1 MVMRLSDYI
10 EEFIRESLKEN
21 NGIFEFNRNSMA
33 NDMNCVPSQIS
44 YVVAT
49 RFNNDNGYL
58 VTSRRGGKGSIEI
71 RQLFTGEN
79 EQLNLIEHL
88 LDNVPNA
95 LSEHD
100 LAVYLDN
107 LLTWELISEREKAIA
122 LSLMSDNSMLNVPI
136 EERKEMRANMLTN
149 LLRAL
154 ANEYSFYECQN
165 KRIT

>member
-33 NDMNCVPSQIS
+33 SDMNCVPSQIS

-79 EQLNLIEHL
+79 EQLDLVEHL
-88 LDNVPNA
+88 LANVPNA

-100 LAVYLDN
+100 LEVYLDN
-107 LLTWELISEREKAIA
+107 MVMLELITDREKA
-122 LSLMSDNSMLNVPI
+122 LSLALMSDNSMPRVPI
-136 EERKEMRANMLTN
+136 EERKEVRALMLTN
-149 LLRAL
+149 LLRSL
-154 ANEYSFYECQN
+154 ANEYSFLD
-165 KRIT
+165 

>member
-10 EEFIRESLKEN
+10 EDFIRESLKEN

-33 NDMNCVPSQIS
+33 SDMNCVPSQIS

-71 RQLFTGEN
+71 RQLFTGDD
-79 EQLNLIEHL
+79 EQLNMMEHL
-88 LDNVPNA
+88 LNNVPNA
-95 LSEHD
+95 MSEHD

-107 LLTWELISEREKAIA
+107 LLTLDLITDREKAICLA
-122 LSLMSDNSMLNVPI
+122 LMSDNSLTRVPI
-136 EERKEMRANMLTN
+136 EERKEMRAEMVTN
-149 LLRAL
+149 LLRSL
-154 ANEYSFYECQN
+154 ASEYCFEN
-165 KRIT
+165 